1 LLSLLGL
8 LSVDALDAT
17 GRQPHDLPRQI
28 IGFLTSLILL
38 AEMGTD
44 PIAYLS

>member
-8 LSVDALDAT
+8 LSMDALDAT
-17 GRQPHDLPRQI
+17 GRQPHDLPGQV

-38 AEMGTD
+38 AEMGAD
-44 PIAYLS
+44 SIAYLS